1 MSKGW
6 VKMYRK
12 MVEWEHYKDIA
23 TKVLFFHLLLS
34 AAYEETENENGFII
48 HSGYVLTS
56 IRQLADETGLT
67 VRQVRT
73 SLEKLEATHEVTR
86 TATHKSTLI
95 KLEKWAFYQAEE
107 KKATQTAT
115 QQTTH
120 FNIYNN
126 NIYNTKRNTKN
137 TKKKSKNLEL
147 AAYTRGIYDFEEI
160 EKMELE
166 KTKKDLQ
173 RKAESL

>member
-1 MSKGW
+1 
-6 VKMYRK
+6 MYRK
-12 MVEWEHYKDIA
+12 MVDWEHYKDIA
-23 TKVLFFHLLLS
+23 TKVLFLHLLLS

-95 KLEKWAFYQAEE
+95 KLEKWAFYQGEE
-107 KKATQTAT
+107 KKATQRAT

-120 FNIYNN
+120 FNIYNNN

-137 TKKKSKNLEL
+137 TKK
-147 AAYTRGIYDFEEI
+147 AAVYDFSEI
-160 EKMELE
+160 EHLE
-166 KTKKDLQ
+166 QQKLEAENKNGFQ
-173 RKAESL
+173 PEAESL